1 VPLRGLLDYGF
12 WIQVAVSGLRVAG
25 PIFFSGIIFARWFAR
40 TENSSAALGANLMGA
55 VVGGLSEYSSLALGL
70 NDLYLLALLFYCLS
84 FALGF
89 RPSLRGSWTQ
99 QRVVSG
105 EA

>member
-1 VPLRGLLDYGF
+1 
-12 WIQVAVSGLRVAG
+12 
-25 PIFFSGIIFARWFAR
+25 
-40 TENSSAALGANLMGA
+40 MGA